1 MLDQRFTRG
10 CTFVDW
16 NMLKSVGMVA
26 HITLNA
32 VDTSAASWVVKPM
45 FGYQWKIKRT
55 LLQAAFWLQR
65 RVSPSQPGPHDSI
78 SITYLVAAP
87 TGVHIVAG

>member
-1 MLDQRFTRG
+1 M
-10 CTFVDW
+10 DW

-45 FGYQWKIKRT
+45 FGYQ
-55 LLQAAFWLQR
+55 
-65 RVSPSQPGPHDSI
+65 
-78 SITYLVAAP
+78 
-87 TGVHIVAG
+87 